1 MGNSSSSAAGS
12 SNNRSNHP
20 QSLNAG
26 GSVERTPSISPGPG
40 HSGLGSKKRS
50 LELPDLAFAQSP
62 YGAVSS
68 QMRGRS
74 NGPPDPPVKSAAIAI
89 PVSPPSPFSHYQD
102 ANGVVPRP
110 RATVILPSQTDLR
123 RAQTQ
128 QREPSLEPAPALTD
142 ETLRRH
148 QLRMERKDRERA
160 ARQRREAKEEEER
173 LAYQQSQRSQP
184 RGRQQAPPQ
193 AQTARQQ
200 QHIQRIQEAFDGSI
214 EPPKTHAAPKR
225 YNKEVVRSSIPT
237 ILKAKEKEIPPVP
250 EEVAPP
256 VQLPIV
262 YEPVP
267 VKIVW
272 KGGGNEVILARAGD
286 DEWKG
291 RQIMVKE

>member
-1 MGNSSSSAAGS
+1 
-12 SNNRSNHP
+12 
-20 QSLNAG
+20 
-26 GSVERTPSISPGPG
+26 
-40 HSGLGSKKRS
+40 
-50 LELPDLAFAQSP
+50 
-62 YGAVSS
+62 
-68 QMRGRS
+68 MRGRS

-102 ANGVVPRP
+102 ANGVLPRP

-128 QREPSLEPAPALTD
+128 QRDPSLEPAPALTD

-173 LAYQQSQRSQP
+173 LAYQQSQRNHP

-237 ILKAKEKEIPPVP
+237 ILKAKEKEMPPVP

-272 KGGGNEVILARAGD
+272 KGGGKRGDSGSCRGTMSGKGGKLWLRSECFLHCSSRAKCPSRSLGCVCHAENLAS
-286 DEWKG
+286 
-291 RQIMVKE
+291 I